1 MSPSKR
7 MNKESL
13 VEPPTQGFICLSES
27 KVSTQVLWSL
37 LIAAACFNVPKLL
50 GSQPSPKGN
59 YREGR
64 SFEKTFLPP
73 TFLAVS
79 ILSLKPT
86 KYLIQWTC
94 EESKLDVFKNFA
106 KHITKT
112 PKARL
117 FKPDYVCHSVGNGRK
132 VGVSFQ
138 QPNLPS
144 LCLMETMVKL
154 KFNWVLLLVTMI

>member
-27 KVSTQVLWSL
+27 KVSTQLLWSL
-37 LIAAACFNVPKLL
+37 LIAAYFNVPKLL
-50 GSQPSPKGN
+50 RSQPSPKGN

-64 SFEKTFLPP
+64 PFEKTFLPP

-79 ILSLKPT
+79 ILSLKPM

-94 EESKLDVFKNFA
+94 EEPKLDVFKNFA

-117 FKPDYVCHSVGNGRK
+117 FKPGYVCHSVGNGRK
-132 VGVSFQ
+132 VGVSSQ
-138 QPNLPS
+138 QSIFPS
-144 LCLMETMVKL
+144 FLLS
-154 KFNWVLLLVTMI
+154 VLWRQWWN